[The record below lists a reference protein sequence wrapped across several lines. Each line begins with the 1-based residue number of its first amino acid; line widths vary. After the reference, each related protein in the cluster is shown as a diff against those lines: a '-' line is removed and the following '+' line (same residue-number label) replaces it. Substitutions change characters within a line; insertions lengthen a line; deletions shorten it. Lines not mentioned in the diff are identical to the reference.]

1 MSMKSK
7 STSELKASIHRV
19 EEICKSNKLG
29 LTEIRKQVFE
39 IIVKKNKPIKA
50 YEILDK
56 ISNINNKPSHPP
68 TVYRAIDFLIE
79 NGFVHKLNSINSFVG
94 CFHPKAHKECYF
106 LICKKCNIY
115 QECCDDSLKDRISKT
130 AIHNN
135 FVISNTTLEIEG
147 HCLDCNQKRK
157 QSMR

>member
-1 MSMKSK
+1 MIMKSK
-7 STSELKASIHRV
+7 SASELKASIHKV
-19 EEICKSNKLG
+19 KEICKSNKLG
-29 LTEIRKQVFE
+29 FTEIRKQVFE
-39 IIVKKNKPIKA
+39 IIVKNNKPIKA

-56 ISNINNKPSHPP
+56 ISNINNKHSHPP

-130 AIHNN
+130 AIYNN
-135 FVISNTTLEIEG
+135 FVICNTTLEIEG
-147 HCLDCNQKRK
+147 HCIDCCQK
-157 QSMR
+157 

>member
-1 MSMKSK
+1 MKSK
-7 STSELKASIHRV
+7 SVSELKESINKV

-39 IIVKKNKPIKA
+39 IIVKNNKPIKA

-106 LICKKCNIY
+106 LIT
-115 QECCDDSLKDRISKT
+115 DSGIGLLC
-130 AIHNN
+130 A
-135 FVISNTTLEIEG
+135 
-147 HCLDCNQKRK
+147 NQN
-157 QSMR
+157 Q

>member
-7 STSELKASIHRV
+7 STSEFKASIHRV

-29 LTEIRKQVFE
+29 LTEIRKLVFE
-39 IIVKKNKPIKA
+39 IIVKNNKPIKA

-147 HCLDCNQKRK
+147 HCLDCSQK
-157 QSMR
+157 

>member
-1 MSMKSK
+1 MIMKSK
-7 STSELKASIHRV
+7 SVSELKESINKV

-39 IIVKKNKPIKA
+39 IIVKNNKPIKA

-106 LICKKCNIY
+106 LICKKCNVY

-147 HCLDCNQKRK
+147 HCLGCSPK
-157 QSMR
+157 

>member
-56 ISNINNKPSHPP
+56 ISNINNKLSHPP

-130 AIHNN
+130 AVHNN

-147 HCLDCNQKRK
+147 HCLDCSQK
-157 QSMR
+157 

>member
-1 MSMKSK
+1 MNMKSK
-7 STSELKASIHRV
+7 STSELKATIHKV

-29 LTEIRKQVFE
+29 LTEIRRQVFE
-39 IIVKKNKPIKA
+39 IIIKNNKPVKA

-56 ISNINNKPSHPP
+56 ISIINNKPSHPP

-115 QECCDDSLKDRISKT
+115 QECCDDSLKVRILKT

-147 HCLDCNQKRK
+147 HCLDCNQK
-157 QSMR
+157 

>member
-39 IIVKKNKPIKA
+39 IIVKNNKPIKA

-56 ISNINNKPSHPP
+56 ISYLNNKHSHPP

-94 CFHPKAHKECYF
+94 CFHPNAHKECYF
-106 LICKKCNIY
+106 LICKECNLY

-130 AIHNN
+130 AVQNN
-135 FVISNTTLEIEG
+135 FIISNTTLEIEG
-147 HCLDCNQKRK
+147 HCLDCSQK
-157 QSMR
+157 

>member
-1 MSMKSK
+1 MNKKSK
-7 STSELKASIHRV
+7 TISELNASISRV
-19 EEICKSNKLG
+19 DEICRSNNLG
-29 LTEIRKQVFE
+29 FTDIRKQVFE
-39 IIVKKNKPIKA
+39 IIIKNNKPIKA

-106 LICKKCNIY
+106 LICKKCNLY

-130 AIHNN
+130 AVHNN
-135 FVISNTTLEIEG
+135 FIISNTTLEIEG
-147 HCLDCNQKRK
+147 HCLDCSKK
-157 QSMR
+157 

>member
-1 MSMKSK
+1 MKSK
-7 STSELKASIHRV
+7 SISELKATIHRV

-29 LTEIRKQVFE
+29 LTEIRRQVFE
-39 IIVKKNKPIKA
+39 IIIKNNKPIKA
-50 YEILDK
+50 YEILDE
-56 ISNINNKPSHPP
+56 IRNINNRPSHPP

-94 CFHPKAHKECYF
+94 CLHPKAHKECYF

-130 AIHNN
+130 AVHNN

-147 HCLDCNQKRK
+147 HCLDCNQK
-157 QSMR
+157 

>member
-7 STSELKASIHRV
+7 STSELKASIHRD

-29 LTEIRKQVFE
+29 LTEIRRQVFE
-39 IIVKKNKPIKA
+39 IIVKNNKPIKA

-147 HCLDCNQKRK
+147 HCLDCNQK
-157 QSMR
+157 

>member
-1 MSMKSK
+1 MKSK

-29 LTEIRKQVFE
+29 FTEIRRQVFE
-39 IIVKKNKPIKA
+39 IIVKNNKPIKA

-94 CFHPKAHKECYF
+94 CFHPNAHKECYF
-106 LICKKCNIY
+106 LICKECNLY
-115 QECCDDSLKDRISKT
+115 QECCDDSLKRQISKT

-147 HCLDCNQKRK
+147 HCLDCSQK
-157 QSMR
+157 

>member
-1 MSMKSK
+1 MKSK
-7 STSELKASIHRV
+7 YVSELKESINKV
-19 EEICKSNKLG
+19 EEICKSNKLV
-29 LTEIRKQVFE
+29 LTEIRRQVFE
-39 IIVKKNKPIKA
+39 IIVKNNKPIKA

-94 CFHPKAHKECYF
+94 CFHPKVHKDCYF

-147 HCLDCNQKRK
+147 HCLGCSQK
-157 QSMR
+157 